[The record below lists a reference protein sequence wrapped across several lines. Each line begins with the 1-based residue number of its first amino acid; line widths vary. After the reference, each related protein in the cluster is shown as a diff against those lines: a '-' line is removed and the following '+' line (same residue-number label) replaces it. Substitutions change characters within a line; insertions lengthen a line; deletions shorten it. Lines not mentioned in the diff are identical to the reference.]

1 MKVNRKPVIA
11 VVDDDPRVLESLEN
25 LFESA
30 GYVVRTFPSGASL
43 LTTGLSSIDCLITDI
58 GMPGMDGFELLD
70 IVKKVRPKL
79 PVFLLTGRHEIGD
92 QHRATGKD
100 ISGFFRKPFSG
111 QDLLAA
117 IDHALLDANVEGEN
131 DQ

>member
-1 MKVNRKPVIA
+1 MSRKPVIT

-30 GYVVRTFPSGASL
+30 GYIVATFSSGQSL
-43 LTTGLSSIDCLITDI
+43 LANDLSNIDCLITDI
-58 GMPGMDGFELLD
+58 GMPGMDGFDLLD
-70 IVKKVRPKL
+70 IVKKTRPKL

-92 QHRATGKD
+92 QHRATGRG
-100 ISGFFRKPFSG
+100 ISGFFKKPFNG

-117 IDHALLDANVEGEN
+117 IDRTLGDAGVGDDN

>member
-1 MKVNRKPVIA
+1 MNRKPVIA

-30 GYVVRTFPSGASL
+30 GYTVATFSSGSSL
-43 LTTGLSSIDCLITDI
+43 LATSDLSSIDCIITDI

-70 IVKKVRPKL
+70 IVKKARPKL

-100 ISGFFRKPFSG
+100 ISGFFMKPFGG

-117 IDHALLDANVEGEN
+117 IDHTLGGTNMEGDN

>member
-1 MKVNRKPVIA
+1 VNRKPVIA

-25 LFESA
+25 LLESA
-30 GYVVRTFPSGASL
+30 GYVVATFPSGQAL
-43 LTTGLSSIDCLITDI
+43 LVNGLFGIDCLITDI

-70 IVKKVRPKL
+70 IVKKARTKL

-100 ISGFFRKPFSG
+100 ISGFFMKPFGG

-117 IDHALLDANVEGEN
+117 IDRTLGDNNLEGDN

>member
-1 MKVNRKPVIA
+1 MNKKPVIA

-30 GYVVRTFPSGASL
+30 GYSVLTFQSGSSL
-43 LTTGLSSIDCLITDI
+43 LRAGLSRIDCLITDI

-70 IVKKVRPKL
+70 TVKKARPKM

-92 QHRATGKD
+92 QHRATGTD
-100 ISGFFRKPFSG
+100 ISGFFMKPFGG

-117 IDHALLDANVEGEN
+117 IDRTLGHANLEGGN

>member
-1 MKVNRKPVIA
+1 MNVDRKLVIA

-30 GYVVRTFPSGASL
+30 GYTVSTFPSGPSL
-43 LTTGLSSIDCLITDI
+43 LTTSLTDICCLIADI

-70 IVKKVRPKL
+70 IVKTEQPTL

-92 QHRATGKD
+92 QNRATRKG
-100 ISGFFRKPFSG
+100 ISGFFTKPFDG

-117 IDHALLDANVEGEN
+117 IDRLLGNTNLEGDD

>member
-1 MKVNRKPVIA
+1 LKKKKKHTIA
-11 VVDDDPRVLESLEN
+11 VVDDDARLVESLEN

-30 GYVVRTFPSGASL
+30 GYSVRAFTSARAL
-43 LTTGLSSIDCLITDI
+43 LDDGLTRIDCLITDI

-70 IVKKVRPKL
+70 VVKKARPKL

-92 QHRATGKD
+92 QDRAMGKD

-111 QDLLAA
+111 PDLLAS
-117 IDHALLDANVEGEN
+117 IEHALRNSDMEV
-131 DQ
+131 

>member
-1 MKVNRKPVIA
+1 VDPRPVIA

-30 GYVVRTFPSGASL
+30 GYTVSTFSSGPSL
-43 LTTGLSSIDCLITDI
+43 LATDLKSVSCLITDI
-58 GMPGMDGFELLD
+58 GMPGMDGFQLLD
-70 IVKKVRPKL
+70 IVKKAQPDL

-100 ISGFFRKPFSG
+100 VSGFFMKPFGG

-117 IDHALLDANVEGEN
+117 IDRTLSGTHVEGDN

>member
-1 MKVNRKPVIA
+1 MSQKLVIA

-25 LFESA
+25 LFESV
-30 GYVVRTFPSGASL
+30 GYTVATFSSGRSL
-43 LTTGLSSIDCLITDI
+43 LTSDLSCINCLITDI

-70 IVKKVRPKL
+70 IVKKTRPKL

-100 ISGFFRKPFSG
+100 ISGFFTKPFGG
-111 QDLLAA
+111 QDLVAA
-117 IDHALLDANVEGEN
+117 IDHTLGDTNLEGDN

>member
-1 MKVNRKPVIA
+1 MNRKPVIA
-11 VVDDDPRVLESLEN
+11 VTDDDPRVLESLEN

-30 GYVVRTFPSGASL
+30 GYVVLTFSSGASL
-43 LTTGLSSIDCLITDI
+43 ITAGLSSIDCLITDI
-58 GMPGMDGFELLD
+58 GMPGMDGFELFD
-70 IVKKVRPKL
+70 IVKRVRPKL

-92 QHRATGKD
+92 QHRTTGKD
-100 ISGFFRKPFSG
+100 ISGFFMKPFDG

-117 IDHALLDANVEGEN
+117 VDHTLDDTMEGDN

>member
-1 MKVNRKPVIA
+1 MKVSRKPVIA

-30 GYVVRTFPSGASL
+30 GYTILTFPSGASL
-43 LTTGLSSIDCLITDI
+43 LMTGLSNIDCLITDI
-58 GMPGMDGFELLD
+58 GMPGMDGFELFDL
-70 IVKKVRPKL
+70 VKRVRPKL

-92 QHRATGKD
+92 QHRARGKD
-100 ISGFFRKPFSG
+100 ITGFFMKPFDG
-111 QDLLAA
+111 QGLLAA
-117 IDHALLDANVEGEN
+117 IDRTLGNTNVEGDN

>member
-1 MKVNRKPVIA
+1 MKRKSVIA

-25 LFESA
+25 LFELA
-30 GYVVRTFPSGASL
+30 GYIVRTFSSGQSL
-43 LTTGLSSIDCLITDI
+43 LAAELSSISCLITDI

-70 IVKKVRPKL
+70 IVKKERPKL

-100 ISGFFRKPFSG
+100 ISGFFMKPFGG

-117 IDHALLDANVEGEN
+117 IDHTLGDTNVEGDN
-131 DQ
+131 DR

>member
-1 MKVNRKPVIA
+1 MDPRPVIA

-30 GYVVRTFPSGASL
+30 GYTVATFASGPL
-43 LTTGLSSIDCLITDI
+43 LLATDLARVNCLITDI
-58 GMPGMDGFELLD
+58 GMPGMDGFQLLD
-70 IVKKVRPKL
+70 IVKKARPEL

-100 ISGFFRKPFSG
+100 ISGFFMKPFG
-111 QDLLAA
+111 GHDLLAA
-117 IDHALLDANVEGEN
+117 IDRTLGGTCGGR
-131 DQ
+131 Q

>member
-1 MKVNRKPVIA
+1 MNRKPVIA

-30 GYVVRTFPSGASL
+30 GYTVVTFPSAQAL
-43 LTTGLSSIDCLITDI
+43 LTTDLSTIDCLITDI

-70 IVKKVRPKL
+70 IAKKVRPDL
-79 PVFLLTGRHEIGD
+79 PVVLLTGRHEIGD

-100 ISGFFRKPFSG
+100 ISGFFMKPFGG

-117 IDHALLDANVEGEN
+117 IDRALVNTNPEGDN

>member
-1 MKVNRKPVIA
+1 VIKKPVIA

-30 GYVVRTFPSGASL
+30 GYSVLTFQSALSL
-43 LTTGLSSIDCLITDI
+43 LGTSLSEFDCLITDI

-70 IVKKVRPKL
+70 MVKKAWPRL

-100 ISGFFRKPFSG
+100 ISGFFMKPFGG

-117 IDHALLDANVEGEN
+117 IDRTLRNKNLEGEN

>member
-1 MKVNRKPVIA
+1 MNKKSVIA

-30 GYVVRTFPSGASL
+30 GYSVLTFQSGPSL
-43 LTTGLSSIDCLITDI
+43 LGTGLSEVDCLITDI
-58 GMPGMDGFELLD
+58 GMAGMDGFELLD
-70 IVKKVRPKL
+70 LVKKVRPRL

-100 ISGFFRKPFSG
+100 ISGFFMKPFGG

-117 IDHALLDANVEGEN
+117 IDRTLRNTNLEGEN

>member
-1 MKVNRKPVIA
+1 MIKKPVIA

-30 GYVVRTFPSGASL
+30 GYSVLTFQSALSL
-43 LTTGLSSIDCLITDI
+43 LGTSLSEFDCLITDI
-58 GMPGMDGFELLD
+58 GMPGIDGFELLD
-70 IVKKVRPKL
+70 MVKKAWPRL

-100 ISGFFRKPFSG
+100 ISGFFMKPFGG

-117 IDHALLDANVEGEN
+117 IDRTLRNKNLEGEN

>member
-1 MKVNRKPVIA
+1 MNRKPVIA

-30 GYVVRTFPSGASL
+30 GYTVSTFASGPSL
-43 LTTGLSSIDCLITDI
+43 LTAGLLNIDCVITDI

-70 IVKKVRPKL
+70 IVKKARPKL
-79 PVFLLTGRHEIGD
+79 PVFLLTGRHEIVD

-100 ISGFFRKPFSG
+100 IGGFFMKPFGG

-117 IDHALLDANVEGEN
+117 IDDTLGDANVEDDN

>member
-1 MKVNRKPVIA
+1 VDTRPVIA

-30 GYVVRTFPSGASL
+30 GYTVCTFSSGPSL
-43 LTTGLSSIDCLITDI
+43 LAADLSSVNCLITDI
-58 GMPGMDGFELLD
+58 GMPAMDGFQLLD
-70 IVKKVRPKL
+70 IVKKARPEL

-100 ISGFFRKPFSG
+100 ISGFFMKPFGG

-117 IDHALLDANVEGEN
+117 IDRILGGTCGGRP
-131 DQ
+131 